1 MSRIFG
7 KLYIKF
13 YKSSVISTDEK
24 EIEKFSGTFNDWAPW
39 LFGKGWPFSFFY
51 YFTGLESYT
60 FVPFITSFLGYFSVT
75 VIGLLFEVI
84 EVSFCF

>member
-13 YKSSVISTDEK
+13 YKSSVISSDEK

-51 YFTGLESYT
+51 YFTVLESYT
-60 FVPFITSFLGYFSVT
+60 FVVLVTSFLGYFSVAAKC
-75 VIGLLFEVI
+75 LLLEVI

>member
-13 YKSSVISTDEK
+13 YKSSVISTDER
-24 EIEKFSGTFNDWAPW
+24 EIETFSGTFNEWAPW

-51 YFTGLESYT
+51 YFTGLESY
-60 FVPFITSFLGYFSVT
+60 FSVA
-75 VIGLLFEVI
+75 VIGLLFETI